1 MIDFN
6 TEPYNDDFDE
16 NHKFYR
22 ILFRPSFAVQAREL
36 TQMQSILQNQ
46 IKRHGDHIFQQ
57 GAMVIPGQSSIDC
70 NMPYVKL
77 QPLYAGAVIETYI
90 QNLEGLVIKGENGLT
105 AQVMKV
111 VGASGS
117 DFATLYLKYTNSA
130 DDNTTKVFAN
140 DEILS
145 PEDTALAAYTVQAVS
160 NDATG
165 IGSIASIERG
175 VYYVNGHFVLVD
187 TQTITL
193 DKYSSTP
200 TYRIGLDV
208 EEKLVTPE
216 DPGYEMLLD
225 NAQNSY
231 NYAAPGA
238 HRYYIDLTL
247 SKRAIDATD
256 DVNFV
261 ELLRVEGGQI
271 KRHVI
276 KTDYSEIEK
285 TLARRTYDESGNYTV
300 RNFAID
306 VREHRNNNRGAW
318 AANKA
323 YLIGDVVTNNNV
335 TYVAKNSATSINV
348 PPTHTS
354 GTAYDGPGSTGVQ
367 WEYNLAP
374 YYNRGIYEPE
384 DGGDEAKLAVGL
396 EPGKAY
402 VQGYEIEKIS
412 TEYVDV
418 DKSRTFVQVDN
429 AVIPATVGNY
439 VLITNM
445 NSLPPVDSLA
455 TVTLYSQITSSA
467 GRGTAVG
474 TAVGTA
480 RIRAVEWHDG
490 DRTTQNAVY
499 KVSLFDVKM
508 YNNQDFNRKVKS
520 MFYNVSSDPQL
531 SFSADIKPVNK
542 RLVGSVSAST
552 TTLTGS
558 GTSFQTDLVVGDYI
572 SVVNTI
578 GNTEIK
584 RVTAIASQISLTID
598 SAFTGTVTGSV
609 INRVGTELVEP
620 ENSSLLFP
628 LPYYAIKSVR
638 SSTGTNDTT
647 YSVYEK
653 FTGTT
658 SAGSGGT
665 CTLTVTTASGTF
677 ASAAETD
684 NYILVNNSATTGGSV
699 VVPSNITVSGSNAQ
713 FTLPDTF
720 ASTPFIV
727 VGAVNKAGS
736 TLTEKSKT
744 LVAVTDT
751 TSFTTQAA
759 TTKTELLLGKADG
772 YRLVSVKMK
781 SGTFASPGS
790 TYSID
795 ITDRFVFDNGQRE
808 THYDVARLVLK
819 SSYSAPTAPIE
830 VKWEYFTHSTG
841 DYFTVNSYPSNVAY
855 SAIPY
860 FQGIALR
867 DVIDFRPRI
876 SDDGTTFSG
885 SGSSVSLVPKRGI
898 DVRADFQYFLS
909 RKTKIAIDFDGN
921 FFAIDGVPSLN
932 PGDALDPALGMV
944 LYNLTLE
951 PYTFGTGST
960 NVAIQSIDNKRYTMR
975 DIGKLEKRID
985 NLEYYTSLSLL
996 EQQTESLDIIDASG
1010 ESRFKNGFIV
1020 DGFTGHNTGDVSSPD
1035 YLCAI
1040 DMENAELR
1048 PFFAMNNV
1056 NLIEKNST
1064 AAARAAANYQLY
1076 GDVITLP
1083 VIDHVPLV
1091 KQEYASRL
1099 ENINPFAIFT
1109 FLGVVNLNPPSDDWF
1124 EVDRRPDL
1132 IVEVE
1137 GNFNTIKNIAEKA
1150 GVLGTVWN
1158 AWQNQWA
1165 GAPQRINRV
1174 VYTSGSNWAS
1184 GQGDVR
1190 ISIDEMR
1197 RRFGVGNNATID
1209 NARQVTVDT
1218 FAQQIG
1224 QSRTGTKTT
1233 LVAKIDKQVVADR
1246 VLSTAAIPYIRSRN
1260 VLVQVRGLKPNTK
1273 FYPFF
1278 DDIDVSAYCTPASK
1292 IVYTPVSGV
1301 FDTQTNVGGLSADT
1315 ARRINGDSQVCL
1327 NKGDVITGQTS
1338 GATAV
1343 VVGTEFN
1350 PDTGAYSL
1358 FVHNVKGT
1366 FSSSEQL
1373 LGSITGAR
1381 GTYQSITTGSTGGSL
1396 VTNFSGDVHLLFN
1409 IPNSESIRFRAGQR
1423 EFKLVDTNQAQG
1435 EFTSRGRAM
1444 YRAQGILETRQQ
1456 TVNAVRNA
1464 ELVEEQVRDNRV
1476 IVQTSER
1483 VVADTGWWD
1492 PLAQTFLV
1500 QQKGGA
1506 FLTKI
1511 DIFFASKDPKIPVN
1525 LEIREVVNGYPG
1537 KLVLPFSKVS
1547 LKPEQ
1552 VNLSSNSVTVDGV
1565 AVPKYDTPTTFTF
1578 PSPVYVQDNGEY
1590 AIVLSSDSNNYKVWI
1605 SQLGDQIPGSSRT
1618 ISEQP
1623 YMGVFFKSQN
1633 ASTWTADQMQD
1644 LKFTIYRAK
1653 FATNTVGNVQ
1663 FVNDVLPYQRLDIDP
1678 IETRNGQ
1685 TKIRIYQKD
1694 HGMPAG
1700 SRVVVSDLTTEKL
1713 TGYAGT
1719 GTITSTTSTTAVT
1732 GSGTSFTTQL
1742 VVGSELYNAAGSYI
1756 GRVSAITSNTAL
1768 TLAANGAVA
1777 VTAGSFKYTP
1787 PINGIAASQIYTTH
1801 VISDVDLD
1809 SYCVTVASAATAT
1822 GYGGGSTM
1830 RATRNMQFDSVQ
1842 PMINVQTFSET
1853 VTSFGMK
1860 TTTGKSVDSTS
1871 QVAYTQDSDFQEVL
1885 ANETNTFYVPR
1896 MIASEVNENN
1906 NLGGAKSVTFNV
1918 TMESGNDS
1926 LSPILDTA
1934 RSSLV
1939 VVSNKVNSPSETNTN
1954 VGGLDENTLL
1964 SAVTNIAFADSNPD
1978 SITTTNATSRQ
1989 ILQTVAVGK
1998 YLVISGATNAA
2009 NNGTFLVSS
2018 VSDNGTTTTVTFAN
2032 ATFTTEAAGAAVT
2045 VKQRE
2050 IFVDEIAPASST
2062 TYSKY
2067 VTKKVNLAN
2076 PSNYLR
2082 VRFAASIP
2090 AEAAVEV
2097 WYRVNTVGSS
2107 AVFDNV
2113 NYTQLSSDA
2122 PTVYVQNG
2130 SNQFVDMNFSS
2141 AELSNFDAVQVK
2153 LVLKST
2159 NSAAVP
2165 RIKDLRV
2172 IACA

>member
-36 TQMQSILQNQ
+36 TQMQTILQNQ
-46 IKRHGDHIFQQ
+46 IKRHGDHIFKQ
-57 GAMVIPGQSSIDC
+57 GAMVIPGQSSIDTEVH
-70 NMPYVKL
+70 YVKL
-77 QPLYAGAVIETYI
+77 QAVYAGAVIETYVN
-90 QNLEGLVIKGENGLT
+90 NLEGKVLVGESGLT
-105 AQVMKV
+105 AQVLKV
-111 VGASGS
+111 ENATGA
-117 DFATLYLKYTNSA
+117 DPATIYVRYTNSA
-130 DDNTTKVFAN
+130 DDNVTKIFA
-140 DEILS
+140 DGEILT
-145 PEDTALAAYTVQAVS
+145 PQETEDSAYVVQAIAS
-160 NDATG
+160 GATG
-165 IGSIASIERG
+165 VGSTATIERG
-175 VYYVNGHFVLVD
+175 VYYVNGYFVLVD
-187 TQTITL
+187 RQVITL
-193 DKYSSTP
+193 DKYSNTP
-200 TYRIGLDV
+200 TYRIGLKVD
-208 EEKLVTPE
+208 EKLITPE

-231 NYAAPGA
+231 NFAAPGA

-247 SKRAIDATD
+247 TTRTVESTD
-256 DVNFV
+256 DVDFV

-276 KTDYSEIEK
+276 KTDYSELEK

-306 VREHRNNNRGAW
+306 VREHRNNNRGTW
-318 AANKA
+318 AENIA
-323 YLIGDVVTNNNV
+323 YLIGDVVVYNGV

-348 PPTHTS
+348 PPTHTT

-367 WEYNLAP
+367 WEYNEAP
-374 YYNRGIYEPE
+374 YYNRGIYDPE
-384 DGGDEAKLAVGL
+384 DGGSEAKLAVGL

-402 VQGYEIEKIS
+402 VQGYEIEKIA
-412 TEYVDV
+412 TEYVTV
-418 DKSRTFVQVDN
+418 DKSRSFVQVDN
-429 AVIPATVGNY
+429 AVVPATVGNY
-439 VLITNM
+439 VLVTNV
-445 NSLPPVDSLA
+445 NSLPPVDSFA
-455 TVTLYSQITSSA
+455 TVTLYSQITNSA

-480 RIRAVEWHDG
+480 RIRAIEWHDG
-490 DRTTQNAVY
+490 DRSTQAAVY

-508 YNNQDFNRKVKS
+508 YNNQDFTRKVKS
-520 MFYNVSSDPQL
+520 MYFNVSSDPQL
-531 SFSADIKPVNK
+531 SFSADIKPITK

-572 SVVNTI
+572 RVVNTI
-578 GNTEIK
+578 GNTEVK
-584 RVTAIASQISLTID
+584 RVTAIASQVSLTID
-598 SAFTGTVTGSV
+598 SAFSGTVTGSV
-609 INRVGTELVEP
+609 LDRVGTEIYEP
-620 ENSSLLFP
+620 ENSSLIYQ

-638 SSTGTNDTT
+638 SSSGTNDTT

-653 FTGTT
+653 FVGT
-658 SAGSGGT
+658 SSGGSGGT
-665 CTLTVTTASGTF
+665 CTLTATTSSGTF

-684 NYILVNNSATTGGSV
+684 NYILVNNSATSGGTI
-699 VVPSNITVSGSNAQ
+699 VVPSAINVSGSTVQ
-713 FTLPDTF
+713 FTLPDTY

-727 VGAVNKAGS
+727 IGAVNKSGV

-744 LVAVTDT
+744 LVSVTDT

-772 YRLVSVKMK
+772 YRLISVKMK

-795 ITDRFVFDNGQRE
+795 ITDRFEFDNGQRT

-830 VKWEYFTHSTG
+830 VKWEYFSHSTG

-855 SAIPY
+855 AAIPY
-860 FQGIALR
+860 FQGTALR

-876 SDDGTTFSG
+876 SDDGATFSG
-885 SGSSVSLVPKRGI
+885 SGSSVSLVPKRGV
-898 DVRADFQYFLS
+898 DVRSDFQYYLS

-944 LYNLTLE
+944 LYNISLE
-951 PYTFGTGST
+951 PYTFGTSSN

-1064 AAARAAANYQLY
+1064 SAARAAANYQLY

-1083 VIDHVPLV
+1083 VTEHVPLI

-1165 GAPQRINRV
+1165 GAPQRVGRT
-1174 VYTSGSNWAS
+1174 VYTAGDNWAS
-1184 GQGDVR
+1184 GFGDVR
-1190 ISIDEMR
+1190 ISIADMNA
-1197 RRFGVGNNATID
+1197 RFGASQRGHT

-1218 FAQQIG
+1218 FATQIG

-1260 VLVQVRGLKPNTK
+1260 VLVQVRGLKPNTR

-1278 DDIDVSAYCTPASK
+1278 DDIDVSAYCTSASK
-1292 IVYTPVSGV
+1292 ILYTPVSGV

-1327 NKGDVITGQTS
+1327 NKGDVITGQIS

-1343 VVGTEFN
+1343 VVGTEYN

-1358 FVHNVKGT
+1358 FVQNVKGT
-1366 FSSSEQL
+1366 FSASEQL

-1381 GTYQSITTGSTGGSL
+1381 GTYQSISAGSTGGSI

-1409 IPNSESIRFRAGQR
+1409 IPNTDSIRFRAGQR

-1435 EFTSRGRAM
+1435 SFTSRGRAM

-1525 LEIREVVNGYPG
+1525 LELREVVNGYPG
-1537 KLVLPFSKVS
+1537 KLVLPFSRVS

-1552 VNLSSNSVTVDGV
+1552 VNLSSTAVVIDGV
-1565 AVPKYDTPTTFTF
+1565 SVPKYDTPTTFNF
-1578 PSPVYVQDNGEY
+1578 PSPVYVQDNAEY

-1653 FATNTVGNVQ
+1653 FATNTVADIE
-1663 FVNDVLPYQRLDIDP
+1663 FVNDVLPYQRLDFDP
-1678 IETRNGQ
+1678 VETRTGQ
-1685 TKIRIYQKD
+1685 TKVRFYQKD

-1713 TGYAGT
+1713 TGYSGT
-1719 GTITSTTSTTAVT
+1719 GTITSSVSTTAVT
-1732 GSGTSFTTQL
+1732 GSGTAFTTQL
-1742 VVGSELYNAAGSYI
+1742 SVGSELYNAAGTYI
-1756 GRVSAITSNTAL
+1756 GKVASIASNTSL

-1787 PINGIAASQIYTTH
+1787 PINGIPASQIYTTH

-1809 SYCVTVASAATAT
+1809 SYCVTVATAATST
-1822 GYGGGSTM
+1822 GYTGGTTM
-1830 RATRNMQFDSVQ
+1830 RATRNMQFDSIQ
-1842 PMINVQTFSET
+1842 PMVNVQTFSET
-1853 VTSFGMK
+1853 VAAFGIK
-1860 TTTGKSVDSTS
+1860 TTSGKSVDSTS
-1871 QVAYTQDSDFQEVL
+1871 QVAYAQDSDFQEVL

-1906 NLGGAKSVTFNV
+1906 SLGGNKSVTFNV
-1918 TMESGNDS
+1918 TMESENDA

-1934 RSSLV
+1934 RTSLV

-1998 YLVISGATNAA
+1998 YLVISGASNAA

-2018 VSDNGTTTTVTFAN
+2018 VSDNGTTTTVALAN
-2032 ATFTTEAAGAAVT
+2032 ATFATEAAGSAVT

-2067 VTKKVNLAN
+2067 VTKRVNLAN

-2097 WYRVNTVGSS
+2097 WYRANTVGSN
-2107 AVFDNV
+2107 AVFDTT

-2122 PTVYVQNG
+2122 PVVYVQNG
-2130 SNQFVDMNFSS
+2130 SNQFIDMNFSS
-2141 AELSNFDAVQVK
+2141 PELANFDAVQVK

-2165 RIKDLRV
+2165 RVKDLRI